1 MACDIGDEMCPNGC
15 RLISN
20 VGRDAMQS
28 QSHGHV
34 HILGGTHL
42 GPYA

>member
-1 MACDIGDEMCPNGC
+1 MACDIGDEMCPNWY